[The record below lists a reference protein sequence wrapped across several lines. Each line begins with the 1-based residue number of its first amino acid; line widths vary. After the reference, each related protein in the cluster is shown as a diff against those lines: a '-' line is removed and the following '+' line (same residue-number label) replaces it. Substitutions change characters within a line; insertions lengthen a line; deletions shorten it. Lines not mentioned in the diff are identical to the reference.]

1 MLRSGEQA
9 LPIGHAVAMTGL
21 GLGGSRPQAAA
32 TGCYR
37 AARSGPRDRAACR
50 RLGPFGSRPL
60 PQGPRSRNDTRNR
73 GQGRPRTRG
82 RSVRSTAVSD
92 FSPDRSK
99 PAAVLGT
106 VKAEPC
112 GWPPRRP
119 ALTAPARGCL
129 GRPRVGAEKRASGRT
144 EKLGQVKGDE
154 ASTRSLG
161 SIARL
166 VLFVSFSTA
175 PPQGRRGVW

>member
-1 MLRSGEQA
+1 MLRSGERA

-60 PQGPRSRNDTRNR
+60 PRLHARHDDTRNGVPRRR
-73 GQGRPRTRG
+73 GQK
-82 RSVRSTAVSD
+82 RSIYCGHND
-92 FSPDRSK
+92 FSPDRFE
-99 PAAVLGT
+99 PAAVLGA

-112 GWPPRRP
+112 EWPPRRP

-129 GRPRVGAEKRASGRT
+129 GRRRVGTEKRAPGRT
-144 EKLGQVKGDE
+144 EKLGTVKGDE
-154 ASTRSLG
+154 
-161 SIARL
+161 
-166 VLFVSFSTA
+166 
-175 PPQGRRGVW
+175 RRCYT